1 MPISIKD
8 VAAKAGV
15 STATVSHVLN
25 ETRKISPATRK
36 RVLAAVDALGY
47 SINRAA
53 RNLAMGRRSSL
64 LGVLISDIRNPFF
77 PDIVA
82 SFQDQALLHQLEAL
96 VLNTNYD
103 PARMV
108 DCVKRLLGLQ
118 IAGAAV
124 FTSQLDPSV
133 SAMLTGADVPTVYL
147 DLGRVG
153 RGVSNIA
160 VDYEQGI
167 AEGLE
172 HLRQLGHRSIAYV
185 GGPVHLVSAQRRKRA
200 FIESAGRLGLT
211 PVAAIDGDFSVKGG
225 YDASSSLLASA
236 VGARPSAIMAGND
249 LSAIGALH
257 AAYDLRLDVPRDL
270 SIVGFDDIEFARY
283 TQPALTTVSVPRDE
297 IGRVAFDALN
307 RLLKNPD
314 LAGAEYRVRTSL
326 SFRQSTAA
334 PPATKTT

>member
-1 MPISIKD
+1 MPVSIKD
-8 VAAKAGV
+8 VAARAGV

-25 ETRKISPATRK
+25 DTRKISPGTRK
-36 RVLAAVDALGY
+36 RVLAAVESLGY

-77 PDIVA
+77 PEIVA

-118 IAGAAV
+118 VAGAAV
-124 FTSQLDPSV
+124 FTSQLDPGV
-133 SAMLTGADVPTVYL
+133 GQMLTGADVPTVYL

-153 RGVSNIA
+153 KGVSNIA
-160 VDYEQGI
+160 IDYEHGI

-172 HLRQLGHRSIAYV
+172 HLRQLGHRAIGYV
-185 GGPVHLVSAQRRKRA
+185 GGPVHLGSAQRRKRA

-225 YDASSSLLASA
+225 YEASSQVLAGS
-236 VGARPSAIMAGND
+236 RPTALMAGND

-257 AAYDLRLDVPRDL
+257 AAYDLGLDVPRDL
-270 SIVGFDDIEFARY
+270 SVVGFDDIEFARY
-283 TQPALTTVSVPRDE
+283 TQPALTSVAVPRDE
-297 IGRVAFDALN
+297 IGRLAFDALN
-307 RLLKNPD
+307 RLLKHPER
-314 LAGAEYRVRTSL
+314 AGEEYRVRTRLSL
-326 SFRQSTAA
+326 RQTTTAPA
-334 PPATKTT
+334 PTAKNS

>member
-1 MPISIKD
+1 MPVSIKD

-15 STATVSHVLN
+15 STATVSHVIN
-25 ETRKISPATRK
+25 DTRRISPATRK
-36 RVLAAVDALGY
+36 RVLTAVQSLGY

-108 DCVKRLLGLQ
+108 DCVRRLVGLQ
-118 IAGAAV
+118 VAGAAA

-133 SAMLTGADVPTVYL
+133 SVMLTGADVPAVYL

-153 RGVSNIA
+153 KGVSNIA
-160 VDYEQGI
+160 VDYEHGI
-167 AEGLE
+167 AEALE
-172 HLRQLGHRSIAYV
+172 HLRQLGHQSIAYL

-200 FIESAGRLGLT
+200 FIESAARLGLT

-225 YDASSSLLASA
+225 YAASSGLLGST
-236 VGARPSAIMAGND
+236 RPTALVAGND

-257 AAYDLRLDVPRDL
+257 AAYDLRLEVPRDL

-283 TQPALTTVSVPRDE
+283 THPALTSVTVPRDE
-297 IGRVAFDALN
+297 IGRLAFDALD
-307 RLLKNPD
+307 RLMKHPD
-314 LAGAEYRVRTSL
+314 RTGEEYRVRTRL
-326 SFRQSTAA
+326 NLRQSTGA
-334 PPATKTT
+334 PAPVKQG